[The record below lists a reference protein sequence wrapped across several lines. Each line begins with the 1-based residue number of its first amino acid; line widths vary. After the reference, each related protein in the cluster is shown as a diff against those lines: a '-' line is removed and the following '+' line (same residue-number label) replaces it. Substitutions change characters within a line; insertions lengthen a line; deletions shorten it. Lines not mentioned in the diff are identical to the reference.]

1 MKLTV
6 LTENTACRDNLKA
19 EHGLSL
25 YLEAAGKKVLLDMG
39 QTDAFVR
46 NAEKLG
52 IDLSQV
58 DMAILS
64 HGHYDHGGG
73 LKAFLRIN
81 GKAPV
86 YVHETAF
93 GQHYN
98 GGEMYIGLQ
107 AALQNHPRL
116 IPVAGSMSIAPNVW
130 LHDCNHL
137 DWQFESWG
145 LNKKS
150 EDSFAPDDFRH
161 EMYLQI
167 TEGEKRILL
176 TGCSHKGI
184 CNIVR
189 HFQPDVLVGGFHL
202 NKQEDPQALHSIAIE
217 LLKSCGL
224 CYTGHCTGE
233 KQYRYLKEV
242 MGLRLQPL
250 STGATIQI

>member
-6 LTENTACRDNLKA
+6 LTENTACRDALIA

-39 QTDAFVR
+39 QTDAFAH

-58 DMAILS
+58 DVAILS

-73 LKAFLRIN
+73 LEAFLKIN

-86 YVHETAF
+86 YIHETAF

-98 GGEMYIGLQ
+98 GTEKYIGLQ

-116 IPVAGSMSIAPNVW
+116 IPVTGSLEIAPG
-130 LHDCNHL
+130 LKLFDCNHL
-137 DWQFESWG
+137 NWKFESWG
-145 LNKKS
+145 LNQKR
-150 EDSFAPDDFRH
+150 EDSFAADDFRH

-176 TGCSHKGI
+176 SGCSHKGI
-184 CNIVR
+184 TNIVR
-189 HFQPDVLVGGFHL
+189 HFQPDALVGGFHL
-202 NKQEDPQALHSIAIE
+202 NKQEDFQALHSIATE
-217 LLKSCGL
+217 LLKNCGL

-242 MGLRLQPL
+242 MGQRLQPL